1 MSLRTY
7 RHSVCTNLVCVA
19 SRHFHA
25 NQRQPVKFSFPARP
39 TSGRNHGQGLRLL
52 ELDIADVKTQK
63 YRRDQMTT
71 CTSTVP
77 EGRDGSMRC
86 THTENVGRRRQA
98 VGTRQARCLITGFEN
113 SIAQT
118 PVIRPRCSTPPRL
131 LISILLFIIPTSHC
145 WLSKEH
151 PRRHTGELYSR
162 AQKIQQAATIP
173 SFFTSQSRAP
183 RLIAT
188 LLSELLEHSATPLCQ
203 QRRQTL
209 NEGARMAFFDAKL
222 DQVRLSHH
230 AHARQRVPS
239 AAHQRFFVT

>member
-131 LISILLFIIPTSHC
+131 LISILFFIIPTFHR
-145 WLSKEH
+145 WLSRSRNTRDDTRVTSIQERRKSSNPSNPARFSPFVLDVPI
-151 PRRHTGELYSR
+151 PRSWVNCNS
-162 AQKIQQAATIP
+162 P
-173 SFFTSQSRAP
+173 P
-183 RLIAT
+183 
-188 LLSELLEHSATPLCQ
+188 
-203 QRRQTL
+203 
-209 NEGARMAFFDAKL
+209 
-222 DQVRLSHH
+222 
-230 AHARQRVPS
+230 
-239 AAHQRFFVT
+239 

>member
-1 MSLRTY
+1 
-7 RHSVCTNLVCVA
+7 
-19 SRHFHA
+19 
-25 NQRQPVKFSFPARP
+25 
-39 TSGRNHGQGLRLL
+39 
-52 ELDIADVKTQK
+52 
-63 YRRDQMTT
+63 MTT

-86 THTENVGRRRQA
+86 THTENVGRHRQA

-131 LISILLFIIPTSHC
+131 LISILFFIIPTFHR
-145 WLSKEH
+145 WLSRSRNTRDDTRVTSIQE
-151 PRRHTGELYSR
+151 RRKSSTRPTLLD
-162 AQKIQQAATIP
+162 
-173 SFFTSQSRAP
+173 FLLLFLTSQSRAP
-183 RLIAT
+183 GLIAT
-188 LLSELLEHSATPLCQ
+188 VLSELLEHSATPLCQ